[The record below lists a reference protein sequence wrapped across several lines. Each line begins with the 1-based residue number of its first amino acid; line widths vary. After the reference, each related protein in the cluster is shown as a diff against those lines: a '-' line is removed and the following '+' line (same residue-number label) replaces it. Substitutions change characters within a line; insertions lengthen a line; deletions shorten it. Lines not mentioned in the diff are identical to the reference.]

1 MSFKMGKDFFKLTNG
16 SVYVKKISA
25 KLINKY
31 KNEFLV

>member
-1 MSFKMGKDFFKLTNG
+1 MGKYFFKLVNG
-16 SVYVKKISA
+16 SAYVKKISA

>member
-1 MSFKMGKDFFKLTNG
+1 MGKDFFKLIND
-16 SVYVKKISA
+16 SAYVKKISA